1 MGKVFSS
8 AEIIQIAEDYD
19 TSGKIN
25 MWANIIK
32 YIILII
38 AGIVVFFG
46 LVAIIVG
53 LGTDASI
60 SVAGLLL
67 CAIGIIHGFFAFFVV
82 YLLRGFAIITEAA
95 SLIVLEHKDE
105 E

>member
-8 AEIIQIAEDYD
+8 NEIIRIAEDYD
-19 TSGKIN
+19 TSGKLN

-38 AGIVVFFG
+38 AGITVFFG
-46 LVAIIVG
+46 LVAFIVG
-53 LGTDASI
+53 LSTDASVSI
-60 SVAGLLL
+60 AGLIF

-95 SLIVLEHKDE
+95 SLIVLEHKQE